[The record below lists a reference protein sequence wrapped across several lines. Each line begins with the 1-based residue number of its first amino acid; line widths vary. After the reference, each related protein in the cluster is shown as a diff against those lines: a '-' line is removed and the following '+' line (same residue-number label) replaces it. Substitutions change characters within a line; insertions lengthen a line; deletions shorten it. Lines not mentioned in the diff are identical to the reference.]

1 MPFRHLCND
10 ETAIAGNSGSDE
22 IRESFFWSRHI
33 QIDGRR
39 VLLTGA
45 NRGLSKALARTF
57 IAAGGVKVYPS
68 VRGTQKCG
76 EDVHP

>member
-1 MPFRHLCND
+1 M
-10 ETAIAGNSGSDE
+10 
-22 IRESFFWSRHI
+22 

-45 NRGLSKALARTF
+45 NRGLGKALARTF

-76 EDVHP
+76 ENVHS